1 LQIALLLQS
10 MQAALQAAVADHKA
24 ATAGL
29 LNCQASVHKCEQQQK
44 HTTIASETTAA
55 SSRAAAAQL
64 KVELESSKLAL
75 KQANEK
81 LQKQEQQNK
90 EAQDRLGAHASLQHS
105 LEAQVEVLQAQ
116 LREELAAVLKAKQ
129 QQEALRQEKDQL
141 LKDKQQLQQV

>member
-1 LQIALLLQS
+1 
-10 MQAALQAAVADHKA
+10 MQAALQAADADHKA

-90 EAQDRLGAHASLQHS
+90 EAQDRLGAHASLQHA
-105 LEAQVEVLQAQ
+105 LLAQVEVLQAQ

-129 QQEALRQEKDQL
+129 QQEALQQEKDQL